1 MQISATNLLQV
12 AQQALAAKPAAPQ
25 QPATQTFEP
34 MSFAPETASEAPAA
48 SATPARIVPP
58 GSRVDIRV

>member
-12 AQQALAAKPAAPQ
+12 AQQALAAKPVAPQ

-48 SATPARIVPP
+48 TPARIVPP
-58 GSRVDIRV
+58 GSQLDIRV